1 MRCRIFLDN
10 SRFLLWYWRLF
21 SEFALVS
28 FLPSCKSSFSLF
40 IYHIVE
46 YLGIRKSVSIS
57 SNLTRSLI
65 KIQNDD
71 NTMTRNQLL
80 YLKIYPS
87 NISLFF
93 SREISISFSPT
104 LLYLMQNCS
113 KKIIIITIRLYS
125 SQTTHIFTFR
135 LFVEIGFCPSNCWF
149 PMCFKSSKFSEFL
162 FRVVFLKQIQMHTL
176 NGTCF
181 DFLSCFFF
189 LLSRQFSSELEYIH
203 AWGLCLLCWA
213 QRSLV
218 TETIFFLH
226 SSKNTL
232 LLLLCDYRRRL
243 LWLHWLNGYTR
254 W

>member
-40 IYHIVE
+40 IYSRISRHQKIGFYFVKSYTLINQNTKWRQYDDAKSASLSQNIPE
-46 YLGIRKSVSIS
+46 QYLSV
-57 SNLTRSLI
+57 
-65 KIQNDD
+65 
-71 NTMTRNQLL
+71 
-80 YLKIYPS
+80 
-87 NISLFF
+87 F

-189 LLSRQFSSELEYIH
+189 PSIAPVQFRAWIYTCLRPVSFMLSTTFVSHRDYFFSL
-203 AWGLCLLCWA
+203 
-213 QRSLV
+213 Q
-218 TETIFFLH
+218 
-226 SSKNTL
+226 
-232 LLLLCDYRRRL
+232 
-243 LWLHWLNGYTR
+243 
-254 W
+254 